1 MPGDQII
8 WSQYCYTYVFRL
20 RWVKDIKFL
29 GPDIQKKKS
38 QKPFLDLKLE
48 RIEKKE
54 YSDGSNIW

>member
-8 WSQYCYTYVFRL
+8 WSQYCHTYIFRL

-29 GPDIQKKKS
+29 GPDIQKMKS
-38 QKPFLDLKLE
+38 QKPFLDSKLE